1 MYQVLVENGDPSLP
15 LEIREQRLALLFEAA
30 STARTHLNTQ
40 LEEARAAI
48 DPVRESYEDQEF
60 WFDNVVSPYQ
70 EKRIAKGQRQG
81 EQRWQ
86 DFKTEGQASD
96 ADFENEFL
104 DILTGGT
111 TPTKP

>member
-1 MYQVLVENGDPSLP
+1 M
-15 LEIREQRLALLFEAA
+15 
-30 STARTHLNTQ
+30 
-40 LEEARAAI
+40 EEARAAI